1 MASLGIRHSCAPA
14 EVLRASQGGFHP
26 KSAQRAKTAVLTA
39 STWNVRS
46 MVDTEGPVEVSSQT
60 SNNQRGETRK
70 VDQIVFELTRY
81 GVSVGALQ
89 ETKWFGDAVYE
100 MNGSVLLTAGR
111 PTPVDGVPIQRGE
124 GVALVLLGSALV
136 AWRRGSKQ

>member
-1 MASLGIRHSCAPA
+1 
-14 EVLRASQGGFHP
+14 
-26 KSAQRAKTAVLTA
+26 
-39 STWNVRS
+39 

-70 VDQIVFELTRY
+70 VDQIIFELTQY

-111 PTPVDGVPIQRGE
+111 PTPAVGVPIQRGE
-124 GVALVLLGSALV
+124 GAALVLLGSALV
-136 AWRRGSKQ
+136 VWRRGVQGVFQHFWNFLVMLGGFTYCPVMHLLGLLVGRIRTSF